1 MANIKKKKENV
12 SKAVEPDNTI
22 VLDCGAVIDIYE
34 HKEGDTTCKIT
45 LHNAFVIFGKIIKS
59 DKGVFISYPSYYS
72 KKKKEYVNQA
82 YCFDSSVNTEISE
95 ALNEL
100 Y

>member
-1 MANIKKKKENV
+1 MANIKKTKKTT

-22 VLDCGAVIDIYE
+22 ILDCGAVIDIYE
-34 HKEGDTTCKIT
+34 HEEGNTTCKIT
-45 LHNAFVIFGKIIKS
+45 LYNAFVIFGKIVKS

-72 KKKKEYVNQA
+72 KKKKEYINQA
-82 YCFDSSVNTEISE
+82 YCFDTDVNKEISE